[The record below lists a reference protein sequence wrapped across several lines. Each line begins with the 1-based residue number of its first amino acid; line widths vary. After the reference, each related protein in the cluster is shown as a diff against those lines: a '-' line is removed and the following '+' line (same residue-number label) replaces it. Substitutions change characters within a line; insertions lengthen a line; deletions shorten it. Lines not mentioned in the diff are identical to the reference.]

1 MPSGESVWVTRLL
14 RSRRDWH
21 RYCYLVETASTRE
34 INKLLSTI
42 IKKAAYVLISA
53 TLYLSKRNFGTVGIS
68 SFVENLTGLGRALI
82 ILASVLMA
90 SSAAASERYQSL
102 ESIGQIVR
110 QTVSAMPVVT
120 TLRNP
125 SIEVLRLN
133 DRLRVVECPEPLT
146 AVEPATG
153 LRGGRVSIRVS
164 CKGPRPWSVY
174 VMASLKSEVQVVITN
189 RAMTRG
195 EVLSR
200 EDIIEKTVIRAP
212 AIQPLVRQA
221 EEALGNAPKRS
232 IGEGV
237 ELSAAML
244 KKPTIIRSG
253 EHTLIMAEAGGLQVR
268 VTGKALQHGVVG
280 EIIRVLNLS
289 SKKTVRGKVEADGTI
304 TVSRW

>member
-1 MPSGESVWVTRLL
+1 MFSNT
-14 RSRRDWH
+14 
-21 RYCYLVETASTRE
+21 
-34 INKLLSTI
+34 
-42 IKKAAYVLISA
+42 IKKAAKKAANVLVSA
-53 TLYLSKRNFGTVGIS
+53 TLYRLKQNFGTVGIS
-68 SFVENLTGLGRALI
+68 SFVENLTGLGRASI
-82 ILASVLMA
+82 ILVSVLVA
-90 SSAAASERYQSL
+90 SSAAASTSERYQSL
-102 ESIGQIVR
+102 ESIAQVVR
-110 QTVSAMPVVT
+110 QTVSAMPAVT
-120 TLRNP
+120 LLKNP

-133 DRLRVVECPEPLT
+133 DRLRVIECPEPLT
-146 AVEPATG
+146 AVQPATG
-153 LRGGRVSIRVS
+153 LRGGRISIRVS

-174 VMASLKSEVQVVITN
+174 VMVSLKSEVQVVITT

-195 EVLSR
+195 DVLSR
-200 EDIIEKTVIRAP
+200 EDINEKTVLRAP
-212 AIQPLVRQA
+212 AHQPLVRQA
-221 EEALGNAPKRS
+221 EEALGNALKRS

-253 EHTLIMAEAGGLQVR
+253 EHTLIMAEGGGLQVR